1 MSDRR
6 NQNFWNEKWISIAFD
21 EVTNPPRYEVSNY
34 GRLRSF
40 QAGTRNKSGDGKPLT
55 AGTVI
60 KGSTIQGYKS
70 LNIRAEGKTI
80 NRYVHKLVAE
90 HFCEMSNSDKCF
102 VIHLDFDKQNNFYQ
116 NLKWVTKEDMIE
128 HNRQNPNLKD
138 RTIKRSASNYKL
150 TESKVK
156 IIKKLLRNDK
166 NRLKMIAKQ
175 FGITHT
181 QLNRIRSGEN
191 WKHVQI
197 DEEQIMP
204 VRTRVKQAELVG

>member
-1 MSDRR
+1 MQPNDKK
-6 NQNFWNEKWISIAFD
+6 NQSYWNERWVPIVFD
-21 EVTNPPRYEVSNY
+21 GIENPPHYEVSNY

-40 QAGTRNKSGDGKPLT
+40 QSTPRPQGAGPIAAEG
-55 AGTVI
+55 VII
-60 KGSTIQGYKS
+60 KGSVIQGYRS
-70 LNIRAEGKTI
+70 LNIRSNGKTL

-90 HFCEMSNSDKCF
+90 YFVNHERTEQTY
-102 VIHLDFDKQNNFYQ
+102 VIHLDHDKLNNVSQ
-116 NLKWVTKEDMIE
+116 NLRWTTKEEMVE
-128 HNRQNPNLKD
+128 HNRENPNLKNRVVPL
-138 RTIKRSASNYKL
+138 RTRNYKL

-191 WKHVQI
+191 WKHVTI
-197 DEEQIMP
+197 E
-204 VRTRVKQAELVG
+204 